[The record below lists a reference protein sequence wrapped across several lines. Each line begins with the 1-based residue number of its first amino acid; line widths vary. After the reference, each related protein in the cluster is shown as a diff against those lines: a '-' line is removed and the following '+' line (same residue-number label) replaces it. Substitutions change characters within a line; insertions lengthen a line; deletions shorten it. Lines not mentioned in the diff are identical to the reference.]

1 MMINEEKIYHILRK
15 LIFNAEL
22 PPGQQLK
29 ESSLAEAFGVS
40 RTPIR
45 SVLQRL
51 KYDSLIEII
60 PQKGAFVYCPS
71 PKEAEQIFFVRQ
83 LLEPEANSLA
93 AVHATE
99 QQLDR
104 LDRLLA
110 EETELYANH
119 QVHQALIKTQ
129 DLHMTIIEASGNVYL
144 IECLRKII
152 SLSHIIL
159 AFYDI
164 SDEKDFNAEAEHS
177 SIVAAIRNR
186 NPSLAKELA
195 YKHVFSIKRDIDF
208 SRSYS
213 RLHSLDHVIYKY
225 MV

>member
-1 MMINEEKIYHILRK
+1 MR
-15 LIFNAEL
+15 A
-22 PPGQQLK
+22 
-29 ESSLAEAFGVS
+29 
-40 RTPIR
+40 
-45 SVLQRL
+45 VLQRL

-83 LLEPEANSLA
+83 LLEPEAASLA
-93 AVHATE
+93 AINATE
-99 QQLDR
+99 KQLDR
-104 LDRLLA
+104 LYQLL
-110 EETELYANH
+110 EEEIKLYETH
-119 QVHQALIKTQ
+119 QTHKALIKTR

-164 SDEKDFNAEAEHS
+164 SDERDYNAESEHS
-177 SIVAAIRNR
+177 SIVDAIYNR
-186 NPSLAKELA
+186 NPSLVKELA
-195 YKHVFSIKRDIDF
+195 YNHVFSIKRDIDF
-208 SRSYS
+208 SKSYT
-213 RLHSLDHVIYKY
+213 RLHSFDHIINKY